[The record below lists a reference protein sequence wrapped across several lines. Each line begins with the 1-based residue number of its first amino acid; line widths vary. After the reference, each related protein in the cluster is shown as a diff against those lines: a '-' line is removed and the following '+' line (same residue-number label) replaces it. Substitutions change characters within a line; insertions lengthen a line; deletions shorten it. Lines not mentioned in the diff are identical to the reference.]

1 MLKVQNLE
9 LVYNDVI
16 NAVKSSSLEV
26 PEGQIVTLLGPNGA
40 GKTSLLRAVAGILRS
55 HDAEITGGQV
65 YLGDIKIS
73 GLSPEEIFKQGIF
86 LIPEG
91 GGLFEDL
98 TTQENLRIGIKNA
111 SGSQVKEGIEKVWNW
126 FPNLEKRA
134 NIRAGYLSG
143 GEQQMLA
150 LGRAIL
156 VKPKI
161 LMLDE
166 PSLGLA
172 PLIVEELF
180 AFIKRLNSE
189 EGISILLIEQ
199 NARKA
204 LEVASYGYIMENG
217 KIVFDAPAAE
227 LVQDKEIQEF
237 YLGTGKEAKRRNY
250 REVKHFKRKKRW
262 LS

>member
-26 PEGQIVTLLGPNGA
+26 PEGRIVTLLGPNGA

-65 YLGDIKIS
+65 YLRDIKIS
-73 GLSPEEIFKQGIF
+73 GLSPEQIFKQGIF

-98 TTQENLRIGIKNA
+98 STQENLRIGFKNA
-111 SGSQVKEGIEKVWNW
+111 SGTQVKEGIEKVWNW

-150 LGRAIL
+150 LGRALL
-156 VKPKI
+156 VKPRI

-250 REVKHFKRKKRW
+250 REIKHFKRKKRW

>member
-1 MLKVQNLE
+1 MLKVENIE

-16 NAVKSSSLEV
+16 NAVKSSSLQV
-26 PEGQIVTLLGPNGA
+26 SEGQIVTLLGPNGA
-40 GKTSLLRAVAGILRS
+40 GKTSLLRAISGILRS
-55 HDAEITGGQV
+55 QNAEITSGQI
-65 YLGDIKIS
+65 YMGDTKIS
-73 GLSPEEIFKQGIF
+73 GLEPEAIFKQGIF

-98 TTQENLRIGIKNA
+98 TTQENLQIGLNTR
-111 SGSQVKEGIEKVWNW
+111 SSQADEGIEKIWSW
-126 FPNLEKRA
+126 FPNLKERA

-150 LGRAIL
+150 LGRAMLI
-156 VKPKI
+156 KPKL

-180 AFIKRLNSE
+180 TFIKRLNAE
-189 EGISILLIEQ
+189 EGMSILLVEQ

-204 LEVASYGYIMENG
+204 LEVASYGYVMENG
-217 KIVFDAPAAE
+217 KIVFDAPAVD
-227 LVQDKEIQEF
+227 LVKDKEIQEF
-237 YLGTGKEAKRRNY
+237 YLGAGKETKKRSY
-250 REVKHFKRKKRW
+250 RDVKHFKRKKRW